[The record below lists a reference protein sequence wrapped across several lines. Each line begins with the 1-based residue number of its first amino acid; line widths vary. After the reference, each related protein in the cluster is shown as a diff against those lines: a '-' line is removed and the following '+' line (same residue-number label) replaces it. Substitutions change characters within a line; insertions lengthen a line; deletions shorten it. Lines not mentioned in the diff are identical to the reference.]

1 MIITKTPFRV
11 SFVGGGSDLEEYYSQ
26 RTGAVL
32 STTINK
38 YMYISSH
45 NFFDDESIRIKYS
58 QTETVKDI
66 NNLQHPIAKEVLK
79 KFNINGALEVSSSG
93 DVPSGT
99 GLGSSSS
106 FTVGLLHNLYT
117 RSGKHATKEQLSEE
131 ACEIEIEKLGEPIG
145 KQDQYAAAF
154 GGINIFKFNPDG
166 TVNVEQIHL
175 KKEVNKRLQNN
186 LLMFYTG
193 QQRSASEILKQ
204 QKKVTGQSDKSKI
217 LEEMVG
223 LVCKMRDALYNDEL
237 TLFGTI
243 LHENWLLKKQI
254 TNKIS
259 GTFIDEI
266 YERGLKNGAVGGK
279 LLGAGGGG
287 FMLFYCEEEN
297 QAKLRKELRDLKEM
311 HFKFDNEGSK
321 VIYVGD
327 EYN

>member
-1 MIITKTPFRV
+1 MIITRTPFRV

-26 RTGAVL
+26 KQGAVL

-45 NFFDDESIRIKYS
+45 NYFDDDSIRIKYS
-58 QTETVKDI
+58 QTETVKNI
-66 NNLQHPIAKEVLK
+66 NDLQHPIVREAMK
-79 KFNINGALEVSSSG
+79 KFNINGALEISSNA

-106 FTVGLLHNLYT
+106 FTVGLLHSLYA
-117 RSGKHATKEQLSEE
+117 RAGKHVSNEKLAEE

-145 KQDQYAAAF
+145 KQDQYASAF
-154 GGINIFKFNPDG
+154 GGINIIKFNPDG
-166 TVNVEQIHL
+166 SVSVEPIHL
-175 KKEVNKRLQNN
+175 KKEINKKLQNN

-193 QQRSASEILKQ
+193 QQRSASKILIE
-204 QKKVTGQSDKSKI
+204 QKKVTAQADKTQI
-217 LEEMVG
+217 LDKMVD
-223 LVCKMRDALYNDEL
+223 LVWEMRDALYAGDLEE
-237 TLFGTI
+237 FGRI
-243 LHENWLLKKQI
+243 LHKNWLLKKQL

-259 GTFIDEI
+259 DDFIDDI
-266 YERGLKNGAVGGK
+266 YNKGIKSGALGGK

-287 FMLFYCEEEN
+287 FVLFYCEPEN
-297 QAKLRKELRDLKEM
+297 QKKLRHALRDLKELS
-311 HFKFDNEGSK
+311 FKLDNEGSK

>member
-223 LVCKMRDALYNDEL
+223 LVWKMRDALYNDEL